1 MNEQKDPK
9 YQKWLK
15 SLGKIRSEISELV
28 LSRHVFQR
36 IYEIVTINQEINKG
50 NLFYD
55 WLSKNYGQSSLMGI
69 RRLIDKDKKTLSLYV
84 LLQDCLENNNKLSR
98 KLHIS
103 LYSDE
108 MKGLGENQFDDLAG
122 KNNNS
127 FPKSEIEKDIYKLD
141 NIRELLKSHINKK
154 IAHLDKKE
162 HGKIPTLLEIYN
174 SVDTLVEIAHK
185 YSLIITAVDHKFM
198 PVIQNDWE
206 SIFKTPW
213 INKIYRDR
221 TPHH

>member
-1 MNEQKDPK
+1 MNETMDPK
-9 YQKWLK
+9 YKKWIKNLE
-15 SLGKIRSEISELV
+15 KISNEISDLV
-28 LSRHVFQR
+28 LSKHVFQR
-36 IYEIVTINQEINKG
+36 IYEIVNDNNEINKG

-55 WLSKNYGQSSLMGI
+55 WLSKHYGQSSLMGI
-69 RRLIDKDKKTLSLYV
+69 RRLIDKNKKTLSLYV
-84 LLQDCLENNNKLSR
+84 LLQDCAENNDKLSR
-98 KLHIS
+98 SLHIS

-108 MKGLGENQFDDLAG
+108 MKGLGESQFDDLAG
-122 KNNNS
+122 EDNNS
-127 FPKSEIEKDIYKLD
+127 FPKSEIEKDIDKLE

-174 SVDTLVEIAHK
+174 SVDALVEIAHK
-185 YSLIITAVDHKFM
+185 YSLIFTAADHKFM

-213 INKIYRDR
+213 INKI
-221 TPHH
+221 